1 MIGRIKSNNKL
12 FDVTSEE
19 IAKKEGV
26 YSEKDIYGPRLVV
39 VGEGGSI
46 LDGLSKEVENMTIG
60 ETKKI
65 ELAPKDAF
73 GQKDIANIKRYSE
86 RELIKKYKIE
96 PRKSLGRRVN
106 IGGKAGYIVNVSGG
120 RVRVDFNHPLAGE
133 TVIYEITVNKKL
145 KDDTEKIQQFI
156 NMYFGGVATEKFDFN
171 ILIDEK
177 KVSINL
183 PYPFSLMQG
192 IGNVKFRISQSIFQF
207 IENVENVE
215 FIEVMEKKMF
225 MPSEEH
231 TNHDHPN
238 HEHST

>member
-1 MIGRIKSNNKL
+1 MDLIGRLKSNNKL
-12 FDVTSEE
+12 FDVTLEE

-26 YSEKDIYGPRLVV
+26 YSENDIYGPRLVV
-39 VGEGGSI
+39 VGEAGSI
-46 LDGLSKEVENMTIG
+46 LDGLNKEVQNMTVG

-65 ELAPKDAF
+65 ELAPKEAF
-73 GQKDIANIKRYSE
+73 GEKNIANIQRYSE
-86 RELIKKYKIE
+86 RELLKKYKIE
-96 PRKSLGRRVN
+96 SRKSLGKRVN

-133 TVIYEITVNKKL
+133 TVVYEITINKKL

-156 NMYFGGVATEKFDFN
+156 NMYFGGMVTDKFEFN
-171 ILIDEK
+171 ILTDEK
-177 KVSINL
+177 RVKINL

-207 IENVENVE
+207 IENVDTIEFVE
-215 FIEVMEKKMF
+215 IMERKMF

-231 TNHDHPN
+231 EEHD
-238 HEHST
+238 